1 MSKYL
6 PLHKF
11 AFPIM
16 NQYRSEAEL
25 VDAFTRLVNKYR
37 AERAVTKHVPSFT
50 RGVVKEELF
59 TEVGINTYSL
69 HVDKPVQFMN
79 LEERPIRMFDKSVRE
94 CIIHD
99 VVCVTRLSAYPNSMG
114 IIEAKSV
121 EFEVG
126 GQRYTIS
133 NLANMLM
140 SVRSLVKM
148 NSRNRPSTYID
159 DNQYQ
164 NVIFGLKVIINL
176 LFSLLSND
184 EMQAVISHNNQVMNE
199 QVKRLQEKGCKIIT
213 VNVDEI
219 YMVMPDDLNL
229 GKLHGL
235 MDCRFMAENAGRC
248 IFMHEGKYITNIQ
261 GQFVG
266 FWKERKSWLPT
277 N

>member
-16 NQYRSEAEL
+16 NQYRSEVEL

-37 AERAVTKHVPSFT
+37 AERVVTKHVPSFT

-59 TEVGINTYSL
+59 AEVGITTHSR
-69 HVDKPVQFMN
+69 HTDTPVQFMN

-94 CIIHD
+94 CVID
-99 VVCVTRLSAYPNSMG
+99 NVVCVTRLSAYPNSMG
-114 IIEAKSV
+114 FTEAKSV
-121 EFEVG
+121 DFEVG
-126 GQRYTIS
+126 GQQYAIS

-140 SVRSLVKM
+140 SLRSLVKM
-148 NSRNRPSTYID
+148 NNLQRPSTHIN

-164 NVIFGLKVIINL
+164 NVIFGLKIIINL

-199 QVKRLQEKGCKIIT
+199 QVKRLQEKGCKIIA

-219 YMVMPDDLNL
+219 YMVMPEDLDL
-229 GKLHGL
+229 GKLYGL

-266 FWKERKSWLPT
+266 FWKERKSCLPT